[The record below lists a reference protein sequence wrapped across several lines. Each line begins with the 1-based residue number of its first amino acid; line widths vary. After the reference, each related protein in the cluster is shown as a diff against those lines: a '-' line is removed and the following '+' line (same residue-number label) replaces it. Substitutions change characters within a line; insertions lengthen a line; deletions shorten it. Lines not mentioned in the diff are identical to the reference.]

1 MNIQCQ
7 ERVNANNYTIQH
19 YNTKTIQYYI
29 STTWLEMIPIFSST
43 SYDCHKYL
51 TNERS
56 ERVWWDKDY
65 RNVCWKEPGVI
76 SKPSGG
82 IFLTPFP
89 ILKMIYLQNIRIQV
103 KT

>member
-1 MNIQCQ
+1 MPTSPLCN
-7 ERVNANNYTIQH
+7 NAILPH
-19 YNTKTIQYYI
+19 E
-29 STTWLEMIPIFSST
+29 LEMVPGYSST

-51 TNERS
+51 MSERS
-56 ERVWWDKDY
+56 EWLWCANDN

-76 SKPSGG
+76 SNPCGG
-82 IFLTPFP
+82 IYLTPFP